1 MDKATDVT
9 RPVFS
14 SPLFTGASVVLIAA
28 LTVVAAPA
36 AEDVA
41 AIPAPDDYAWGW
53 TVEGAGNSDF
63 HEVIL
68 PLEVY
73 QSSAD
78 SRLRDLAVFNGDGSA
93 VPRVLREQPTVTK
106 THERTVDLSPLPLFR
121 SATGETDDVR
131 LVVTRAGA
139 STEIDLTTGTAADP
153 AERRELIAYVVATGD
168 LQIPLN
174 ALEFSWKEIADPF
187 IGQVTID
194 SSDNLSEWR
203 RAGQG
208 RIAALSDDSTTIERK
223 VVAIGSTE
231 SEYLRITWQNMP
243 EGWLLDGLTGFIYE
257 EETDVI
263 REYVELDPTGV
274 DDSDGGRLFDVGGW
288 IPADEINLLLPADN
302 TLFRANVYVA
312 SETGRWHRIM
322 DHVFYNFRSGDDALE
337 HPPTLISPQ
346 RIRYVKVVPG
356 RGRQDAE
363 FRLQIGWRPHR
374 LIFVA
379 QGNDPYLLVI
389 GRASAKL
396 ENYPEERNFGEPALY
411 DLYRDS
417 GDARVATLSPRTA
430 MGGPGR
436 LTLTKQT
443 DWQTWILW
451 GGLASGVLL
460 IGLMV
465 LSLFRQMKQEPGEE

>member
-1 MDKATDVT
+1 MT
-9 RPVFS
+9 RCGFS
-14 SPLFTGASVVLIAA
+14 SPLLSGISVVLIAA
-28 LTVVAAPA
+28 LAVVAAPA
-36 AEDVA
+36 ADEVDAMPV
-41 AIPAPDDYAWGW
+41 PDDYAWGW
-53 TVEGAGNSDF
+53 PVETAEKSDF
-63 HEVIL
+63 YEVIL
-68 PLEVY
+68 PMEVY

-78 SRLRDLAVFNGDGSA
+78 SRLRDLAVFNNDGSA
-93 VPRVLREQPTVTK
+93 VPRVLREQPTTTR
-106 THERTVDLSPLPLFR
+106 THERTVNLSPLPLFR

-131 LVVTRAGA
+131 LVIRRAGA
-139 STEIDLTTGTAADP
+139 STEVDLTSATTTDP

-168 LQIPLN
+168 LQTPLN
-174 ALEFSWKEIADPF
+174 ALEFSWKETANPF

-194 SSDNLSEWR
+194 SSDDLSDWR

-223 VVAIGSTE
+223 LVAIQPTE
-231 SEYLRITWQNMP
+231 SDYLRITWQNMP
-243 EGWLLDGLTGFIYE
+243 EDWLLDGLTGLVYE
-257 EETDVI
+257 KETDVI

-302 TLFRANVYVA
+302 TLFRANVYVG
-312 SETGRWHRIM
+312 SEAGRWHRIM

-337 HPPTLISPQ
+337 HPPTLIGPQ

-379 QGNDPYLLVI
+379 QGNDPYLLVT
-389 GRASAKL
+389 GRALAKP
-396 ENYPEERNFGEPALY
+396 ENYPEERNFGEPAVY
-411 DLYRDS
+411 DLYRES
-417 GDARVATLSPRTA
+417 GDTRVATLSPRIV
-430 MGGPGR
+430 MGGSAQ
-436 LTLTKQT
+436 LTLTKQI
-443 DWQTWILW
+443 DWQTWMLW
-451 GGLASGVLL
+451 GGLVAGVLL

-465 LSLFRQMKQEPGEE
+465 LSLLRQMKQAPGEE